1 MYLGLSGA
9 RLKTGDSLK
18 AGISTHYVETKSVDS
33 LIAGIEDLAPSR
45 DVAAKLDT
53 LLSQYCRELQDETLT
68 INLDTINECFSK
80 SSVEEILTSLD
91 EIDIEWS
98 KQTASSIRKKSP
110 TSLKVTFRQLK
121 EGKCLSFED
130 CMAMELR
137 LALRFMEDHDF
148 YEGVRAVI
156 IEKDNQPKW
165 MPDSVEGVSEEAVA
179 RYFLPLGEDE
189 LKLV

>member
-1 MYLGLSGA
+1 M
-9 RLKTGDSLK
+9 
-18 AGISTHYVETKSVDS
+18 
-33 LIAGIEDLAPSR
+33 
-45 DVAAKLDT
+45 
-53 LLSQYCRELQDETLT
+53 
-68 INLDTINECFSK
+68 
-80 SSVEEILTSLD
+80 
-91 EIDIEWS
+91 
-98 KQTASSIRKKSP
+98 
-110 TSLKVTFRQLK
+110 
-121 EGKCLSFED
+121 SFED